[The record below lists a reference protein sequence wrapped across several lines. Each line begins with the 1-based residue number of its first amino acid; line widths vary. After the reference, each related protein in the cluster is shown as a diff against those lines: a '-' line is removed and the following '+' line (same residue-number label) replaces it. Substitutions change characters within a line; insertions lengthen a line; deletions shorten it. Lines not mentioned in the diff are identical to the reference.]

1 MDKTGITMESM
12 KFWAADEEG
21 AEIKCIKFIINN
33 VYKIRFQHVPRSC
46 GGEMESIGIINIHY
60 SSQKS

>member
-21 AEIKCIKFIINN
+21 AEIKCINHIINN
-33 VYKIRFQHVPRSC
+33 VYKIYIQHVPRSYRR
-46 GGEMESIGIINIHY
+46 EPVYFDI
-60 SSQKS
+60 